1 MDPPH
6 TAPPAMPLT
15 KRGTRTTMG
24 CSPQNIHL
32 AHIFE
37 CSITYGLAHCQT
49 QKFLRLPQ
57 RVLHWSCTQ
66 KQPFALQQCC
76 RNRATRTNL
85 SRLEPPILRTANPG
99 TFQPY
104 TPIKLTLEPCK
115 LGNFSNVLPI
125 QARAVRTANSPE
137 FTAQRGF
144 IGTGRAKNTSGSTRT
159 SPLSLFLRNH
169 WSIGFPYLSRFTGHL
184 YLLVYVKTPLGM
196 IMSTIHISKA

>member
-125 QARAVRTANSPE
+125 QARAVQPTHRNSQPKE
-137 FTAQRGF
+137 VSSEQDVPRIPVDPREPHLCPYFWETTGPLVSHIYLGLLATYICWFT
-144 IGTGRAKNTSGSTRT
+144 
-159 SPLSLFLRNH
+159 
-169 WSIGFPYLSRFTGHL
+169 
-184 YLLVYVKTPLGM
+184 
-196 IMSTIHISKA
+196 

>member
-1 MDPPH
+1 MDPPR
-6 TAPPAMPLT
+6 TAPAAMPWT

-37 CSITYGLAHCQT
+37 FSITYGLAHCQT

-57 RVLHWSCTQ
+57 RVLHWSCAQ

-85 SRLEPPILRTANPG
+85 SRLEPPILRAANPG

-104 TPIKLTLEPCK
+104 TPIKLTLEPCR

-125 QARAVRTANSPE
+125 QARAVQPTHLNSQPKE
-137 FTAQRGF
+137 VSC
-144 IGTGRAKNTSGSTRT
+144 AKNTSGSTRT
-159 SPLSLFLRNH
+159 SPLSLFLKNH
-169 WSIGFPYLSRFTGHL
+169 WSIGFQNLSRFTGK
-184 YLLVYVKTPLGM
+184 YICWFT
-196 IMSTIHISKA
+196 

>member
-37 CSITYGLAHCQT
+37 FSITYGLAHCQT
-49 QKFLRLPQ
+49 LKFLRLPQ
-57 RVLHWSCTQ
+57 RVLHWSCAQ

-125 QARAVRTANSPE
+125 QARAVQPTHRNSQPKEVSSEQDVCQEYQWIHANLTFVLIFEKPLVHW
-137 FTAQRGF
+137 FPIF
-144 IGTGRAKNTSGSTRT
+144 ISVYWPLIFVGLRKN
-159 SPLSLFLRNH
+159 P
-169 WSIGFPYLSRFTGHL
+169 IGYD
-184 YLLVYVKTPLGM
+184 YVYHT
-196 IMSTIHISKA
+196 HQ